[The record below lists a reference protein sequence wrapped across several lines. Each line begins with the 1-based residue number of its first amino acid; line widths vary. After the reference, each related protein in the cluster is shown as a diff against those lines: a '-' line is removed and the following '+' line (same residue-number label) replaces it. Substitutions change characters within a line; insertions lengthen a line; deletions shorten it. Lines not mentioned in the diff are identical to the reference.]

1 MTLTQARSTINEIQ
15 NMILFDLP
23 NEDRL
28 RFKHGGDEQVAL
40 RDGLHKQR
48 GSSVGVR
55 AHQLLELPESL
66 FFQVSRP
73 HMQSCGVLVLC
84 GSLSHQSADYHLA

>member
-1 MTLTQARSTINEIQ
+1 MLTF
-15 NMILFDLP
+15 FDFP
-23 NEDRL
+23 GEDRL

-40 RDGLHKQR
+40 RDGLRKLR
-48 GSSVGVR
+48 SSSVGVR
-55 AHQLLELPESL
+55 AHQLLELPESI

-84 GSLSHQSADYHLA
+84 GPLSHQSVDFHLA